1 MGRIARLRGRG
12 PSVALAVGLLA
23 LGGCGDG
30 PGPGAD
36 GVSVV
41 ATTTQVADLARNV
54 GGERIAVDQILAP
67 NADPHAYEPRPSD
80 AAAIAD
86 AALVLR
92 SGGEVDDW
100 LADLIEGAGGDR
112 PVIELAD
119 RLGEVGDRATDPHW
133 WQDPR
138 RAAAAVAAI
147 RAALVEVDPRGR
159 MVYERNA
166 RAYIGRL
173 SRLDSRVAS
182 CIARIPPPDRE
193 LVSTH
198 DALGAFAER
207 YELEQVGEVLES
219 RSTQAQP
226 SSKAIGAL
234 VEEIEDRKVRAI
246 FPESSADPA
255 VEEAVAR
262 ESGATLGAALWVDS
276 LGPEGSNAATYIES
290 IEANTEAIV
299 DGLTGGSEYC
309 RPSA

>member
-1 MGRIARLRGRG
+1 MGRVGRLHDRAPAFLVAIGL
-12 PSVALAVGLLA
+12 SALA
-23 LGGCGDG
+23 GCGDMAAS
-30 PGPGAD
+30 GAE
-36 GVSVV
+36 GVPVV
-41 ATTTQVADLARNV
+41 ATTTQVADLVRNV
-54 GGERIAVDQILAP
+54 GGERIVVDQILAP

-100 LADLIEGAGGDR
+100 LVDLIDGAGGDR

-119 RLGEVGDRATDPHW
+119 SFGGVGDRATDPHW

-138 RAAAAVAAI
+138 RAAAAVATI

-159 MVYERNA
+159 TVYERNA
-166 RAYIGRL
+166 RAYIARL
-173 SRLDSRVAS
+173 RRLDSRVAA
-182 CIARIPPPDRE
+182 CLARIPPPDRE

-207 YELEQVGEVLES
+207 YGLEQVGEVLES

-234 VEEIEDRKVRAI
+234 VKEIEDRKVRAI

-276 LGPEGSNAATYIES
+276 LGPEGSGAATYIES

-299 DGLTGGSEYC
+299 DGLTGAAEHC
-309 RPSA
+309 RPGG